1 MKPVSHRKKD
11 ASTTVLINYKALG
24 INFALGSMQ
33 IVSKNFLKTGV
44 PLGFPS
50 DLFQSSSQ
58 WQKKLCCQEEEMF
71 EIFCSYSSK
80 KKILSSLSA
89 KKFAFSVL
97 TPQVTN
103 RERNKNT
110 GLSLLCREIYRKT
123 QYNTTSKAF
132 WQFVTIRWFF
142 PTYSSSFC
150 KAADPRMTKAVTT
163 TTKKK
168 TKYKK
173 YYCDLLQTTTKQ
185 CNHSLYS
192 IMQIHFKTAGTPGC
206 LPHRHRGRR
215 RKELDR
221 ISIGAAKLKNYSCTC
236 TLVFYPEQS
245 ADEHSTYRT
254 Q

>member
-1 MKPVSHRKKD
+1 MTEKALLSKGRDVWNLLLLFIKKKSCLPSPQRNLLFLCLHLRWQTHRK
-11 ASTTVLINYKALG
+11 
-24 INFALGSMQ
+24 
-33 IVSKNFLKTGV
+33 
-44 PLGFPS
+44 
-50 DLFQSSSQ
+50 
-58 WQKKLCCQEEEMF
+58 
-71 EIFCSYSSK
+71 
-80 KKILSSLSA
+80 
-89 KKFAFSVL
+89 
-97 TPQVTN
+97 
-103 RERNKNT
+103 RNKNT

-123 QYNTTSKAF
+123 QYYTTSKAF

-150 KAADPRMTKAVTT
+150 KAADPRMTKAITT